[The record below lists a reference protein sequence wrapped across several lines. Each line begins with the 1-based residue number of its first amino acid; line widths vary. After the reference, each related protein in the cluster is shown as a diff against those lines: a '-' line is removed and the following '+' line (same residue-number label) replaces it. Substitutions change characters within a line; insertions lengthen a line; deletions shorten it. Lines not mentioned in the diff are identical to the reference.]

1 MKNKAEDKTITRLHH
16 LEEQIQSLIYEKKTI
31 KQASEKELTQ
41 LQQQFVDI
49 QKEKNTLLF
58 NLAKCFMQTV
68 IRHMGWRANKSQKQ
82 TIMLSLQQLN
92 AKERQLEISSD
103 HIKNLLK
110 NFIAV
115 SLMNRYGLNN
125 GQTRSA
131 RACLNYLNLPEYHP
145 LKTLLFLN
153 TNKMDYDDLLRLI
166 VGAEVKNKPIF
177 ISARY
182 KKNLYRFYQEEGN
195 RENQFDENK
204 LMLATQQI
212 MYTL

>member
-1 MKNKAEDKTITRLHH
+1 
-16 LEEQIQSLIYEKKTI
+16 
-31 KQASEKELTQ
+31 
-41 LQQQFVDI
+41 
-49 QKEKNTLLF
+49 
-58 NLAKCFMQTV
+58 
-68 IRHMGWRANKSQKQ
+68 MGWRANKSQKQ